1 MRNPHIFRG
10 FAHVFYFDFFYERII
25 AVRYKVNTAFKQIME
40 GSMASVACLAEG
52 AIPCPRAS
60 SCQTL
65 PLWAEF
71 DKMTHDFF
79 YCKHLNDLIRK

>member
-1 MRNPHIFRG
+1 
-10 FAHVFYFDFFYERII
+10 
-25 AVRYKVNTAFKQIME
+25 
-40 GSMASVACLAEG
+40 MASVACLAEDT
-52 AIPCPRAS
+52 IPCPRAS

-79 YCKHLNDLIRK
+79 YGRHLNDLIRK

>member
-1 MRNPHIFRG
+1 
-10 FAHVFYFDFFYERII
+10 
-25 AVRYKVNTAFKQIME
+25 ME

-52 AIPCPRAS
+52 AIPYPRAS